1 MEPHKTRIPFIIVFA
16 VSLLAIIISLKLF
29 YVQVLASEKY
39 SDDAINNR
47 LQNVE
52 VTPNRGIIYDRNN
65 EALAISV
72 EKMSV
77 YITPSVIRESES
89 RDEIVKDICDCL
101 HMTKSAVNKI
111 IDGSSS
117 DFAWLKRQ
125 CEKEDAE
132 KLQEKDYLGIGFT
145 TEYARE
151 YPNNE
156 EACHVLGFCGLDNQG
171 LGGAELQFDDILSG
185 TPGRLVVEFDKYGNA
200 IPQSIQESIPASQGQ
215 NVHLTIDSTVQYYV
229 ESALAAAQEEYDAK
243 AMTSIVMDVNT
254 GEILA
259 MANIPDFDPNTYG
272 DFEPET
278 WTNLAISKLYEPG
291 STFKSVS
298 TSMYLEDDIV
308 EPDTQLYCPG
318 YVMIDGHRFQ
328 DWDYPAGDGLQTIKH
343 AVEQSCNVAQAECVS
358 KLGFDRF
365 YDYLNGFGMTAATGV
380 DLPSESSPLLID
392 KDAAVDI
399 DLASSAIGQG
409 NAYTALQVIRAFC
422 AVVNGGYLLQPQ
434 IVSEITDSSGNVV
447 EKTEREVIRQVIS
460 EETSAEM
467 RDILEGVVEEG
478 LGSPAAVEGYRVGGK
493 TGTAEIAQGGTYSD
507 GNYILSFMG
516 FAPAD
521 EPQYACIVIVDSPA
535 GGGNSEIASTIFS
548 EIMGN
553 IMNYYQIPQTEA
565 PSAEN
570 ENITEAEAGET
581 VTIPDIDLPM
591 NTEQARAIMAEA
603 GLQVSDVTSGDE
615 LVACLPASG
624 TKVAAGSTVEFYSVS
639 SGSESVVLPSFEGKT
654 IKDVDIILNGFGLQS
669 NLSGSGLAYRQQPAA
684 GTAVNLGSEVK
695 VWFAG
700 TSERASIQKA
710 TEELQEKEQNAR
722 ASQSNTENNGD
733 SSTSGS
739 GQSSQSSR
747 SSKDD
752 TSDDSTRENNE
763 DN

>member
-1 MEPHKTRIPFIIVFA
+1 MEPRKTHIPFIIV
-16 VSLLAIIISLKLF
+16 LAISFLAVLISLKLF

-39 SDDAINNR
+39 SDDSLNNR

-52 VTPNRGIIYDRNN
+52 ITPNRGIIYDRNN

-77 YITPSVIRESES
+77 YITPSVIRDSES
-89 RDEIVKDICDCL
+89 RDDIVADIVECL
-101 HMTKSAVNKI
+101 HMTKSEVDKI

-125 CEKEDAE
+125 CEKADAQ

-171 LGGAELQFDDILSG
+171 LAGAELQFDDILSG
-185 TPGRLVVEFDKYGNA
+185 TPGRLVVEFDKLGNA

-215 NVHLTIDSTVQYYV
+215 NVYLTIDSTVQYYV
-229 ESALAAAQEEYDAK
+229 ESALAEAQKEQDADS
-243 AMTSIVMDVNT
+243 MTSIVMDVNT

-272 DFEPET
+272 DYEPET

-291 STFKSVS
+291 SPFKSLS
-298 TSMYLEDDIV
+298 TSMYLEEDIV
-308 EPDTQLYCPG
+308 EPDTQMYCPG

-328 DWDYPAGDGLQTIKH
+328 DWDYPEGDGMQTMKH
-343 AVEQSCNVAQAECVS
+343 ALEQSCNVAQAENVS

-365 YDYLNGFGMTAATGV
+365 YDYLDGFGMTTATGV

-392 KDAAVDI
+392 KEDAVDL

-409 NAYTALQVIRAFC
+409 NAYNALQVIRAFC
-422 AVVNGGYLLQPQ
+422 AVVNGGYLLKPQ
-434 IVSEITDSSGNVV
+434 IVSKITDDNGDVIQ
-447 EKTEREVIRQVIS
+447 ETEPEVIRQVIS

-467 RDILEGVVEEG
+467 RDMLEGVVEEG
-478 LGSPAAVEGYRVGGK
+478 LGTPAAIEGYRVGGK
-493 TGTAEIAQGGTYSD
+493 TGTAEIAQGGSYAKGT
-507 GNYILSFMG
+507 YILSFMG

-521 EPQYACIVIVDSPA
+521 DPKYACLVVVDSPA
-535 GGGNSEIASTIFS
+535 SGGNSGTLAGGIFS
-548 EIMGN
+548 EIMSN
-553 IMNYYQIPQTEA
+553 VLNYYQVPQTES

-570 ENITEAEAGET
+570 ENMIEAEAGET
-581 VTIPDIDLPM
+581 VTVPDLSLPM
-591 NTEQARAIMAEA
+591 STEEARAIMAEA
-603 GLQVSDVTSGDE
+603 GLEVSDVTSGDQ
-615 LVACLPASG
+615 LVSYLPAAG
-624 TKVAAGSTVEFYSVS
+624 TKVAAGSTIEFYSTT
-639 SGSESVVLPSFEGKT
+639 SGSDSVILPSFEGKT
-654 IKDVDIILNGFGLQS
+654 IKDVDIILNGFGLTS

-684 GTAVNLGSEVK
+684 GTSVSLGSEVK

-700 TSERASIQKA
+700 NSERASIQAAAEK
-710 TEELQEKEQNAR
+710 LQEEENNNR
-722 ASQSNTENNGD
+722 ASQSNTASSSGSSQTTTTTQSSD
-733 SSTSGS
+733 SDTEDTSG
-739 GQSSQSSR
+739 G
-747 SSKDD
+747 
-752 TSDDSTRENNE
+752 
-763 DN
+763 

>member
-1 MEPHKTRIPFIIVFA
+1 MEPRKTRIPFIIVFA
-16 VSLLAIIISLKLF
+16 VAFLAIVISLKLF

-39 SDDAINNR
+39 SDDSLNNR

-65 EALAISV
+65 EAMAISV

-77 YITPSVIRESES
+77 YITPSVIRESSS
-89 RDEIVKDICDCL
+89 RDEIVDDIVECL
-101 HMTKSAVNKI
+101 HMTKSEVNKI
-111 IDGSSS
+111 IDDSSS

-125 CEKEDAE
+125 CEKADAE

-171 LGGAELQFDDILSG
+171 LAGIELQYDDTLAG
-185 TPGRLVVEFDKYGNA
+185 TPGKLVVEFDKLGNA

-215 NVHLTIDSTVQYYV
+215 NIHLTIDSTIQYYV
-229 ESALAAAQEEYDAK
+229 ESALAEAQKEQNAE

-259 MANIPDFDPNTYG
+259 MANIPDFDPNNYG
-272 DFEPET
+272 DYEPET

-291 STFKSVS
+291 SPFKSLS
-298 TSMYLEDDIV
+298 TSMYLEEDIV

-328 DWDYPAGDGLQTIKH
+328 DWDYPEGDGLQTMKH

-358 KLGFDRF
+358 KLGFERF
-365 YDYLNGFGMTAATGV
+365 YDYLDGFGMTKKTGV
-380 DLPSESSPLLID
+380 DLPSESSPLMID
-392 KDAAVDI
+392 EDDAVDL

-409 NAYTALQVIRAFC
+409 NAYTALQMITAFS
-422 AVVNGGYLLQPQ
+422 AVVNGGYLMKPQ
-434 IVSEITDSSGNVV
+434 IVSEITDNDGDVV
-447 EKTEREVIRQVIS
+447 EKTEPEVVRQVIS
-460 EETSAEM
+460 EETSEQM

-478 LGSPAAVEGYRVGGK
+478 LGTPAAVEGYRVGGK
-493 TGTAEIAQGGTYSD
+493 TGTAEIASGGTYED
-507 GNYILSFMG
+507 NNYILSFMG

-521 EPQYACIVIVDSPA
+521 DPKYACLVVVDSPES
-535 GGGNSEIASTIFS
+535 GGNSGTLAGGIFAK
-548 EIMGN
+548 
-553 IMNYYQIPQTEA
+553 IMNNVLTYYQIPQTEA
-565 PSAEN
+565 PSEDN

-581 VTIPDIDLPM
+581 VTVPDLDLPM
-591 NTEQARAIMAEA
+591 STEEARAIMQKA
-603 GLQVSDVTSGDE
+603 GLQVSDVTTGDQ
-615 LVACLPASG
+615 LVCCLPASG
-624 TKVAAGSTVEFYSVS
+624 TKVAAGSTVEFYSIS
-639 SGSESVVLPSFEGKT
+639 SNSDSIILPSFEGKT
-654 IKDVDIILNGFGLQS
+654 IKDVDLILNGFGLQS

-684 GTAVNLGSEVK
+684 GTSVTAGSEVK

-700 TSERASIQKA
+700 TSELASIQEA
-710 TEELQEKEQNAR
+710 TEQLQEKNNDDS
-722 ASQSNTENNGD
+722 ASESNTGKSSD
-733 SSTSGS
+733 SSSSSTSD
-739 GQSSQSSR
+739 QSSAK
-747 SSKDD
+747 KDD
-752 TSDDSTRENNE
+752 DG
-763 DN
+763 

>member
-1 MEPHKTRIPFIIVFA
+1 MEPRKTHIPFIIV
-16 VSLLAIIISLKLF
+16 LAISFLAVLISLKLF

-39 SDDAINNR
+39 SDDSLNNR

-52 VTPNRGIIYDRNN
+52 ITPNRGIIYDRNN

-77 YITPSVIRESES
+77 YITPSVIRDSES
-89 RDEIVKDICDCL
+89 RDDIVADIVECL
-101 HMTKSAVNKI
+101 HMTKSEVDKI

-125 CEKEDAE
+125 CEKADAQ

-171 LGGAELQFDDILSG
+171 LAGAELQFDDILSG
-185 TPGRLVVEFDKYGNA
+185 TPGRLVVEFDKLGNA

-215 NVHLTIDSTVQYYV
+215 NVYLTIDSTVQYYV
-229 ESALAAAQEEYDAK
+229 ESALAEAQKEQDADS
-243 AMTSIVMDVNT
+243 MTSIVMDVDT

-272 DFEPET
+272 DYEPET

-291 STFKSVS
+291 SPFKSLS
-298 TSMYLEDDIV
+298 TSMYLEEDIV
-308 EPDTQLYCPG
+308 EPDTQMYCPG

-328 DWDYPAGDGLQTIKH
+328 DWDYPEGDGMQTMKH
-343 AVEQSCNVAQAECVS
+343 ALEQSCNVAQAENVS

-365 YDYLNGFGMTAATGV
+365 YDYLDGFGMTTATGV

-392 KDAAVDI
+392 KEDAVDL

-409 NAYTALQVIRAFC
+409 NAYNALQVIRAFC
-422 AVVNGGYLLQPQ
+422 AVVNGGYLLKPQ
-434 IVSEITDSSGNVV
+434 IVSKITDDNGDVIQ
-447 EKTEREVIRQVIS
+447 ETEPEVIRQVIS

-467 RDILEGVVEEG
+467 RDMLEGVVEEG
-478 LGSPAAVEGYRVGGK
+478 LGTPAAIEGYRVGGK
-493 TGTAEIAQGGTYSD
+493 TGTAEIAQGGSYAKGT
-507 GNYILSFMG
+507 YILSFMG

-521 EPQYACIVIVDSPA
+521 DPKYACLVVVDSPA
-535 GGGNSEIASTIFS
+535 SGGNSGTLAGGIFS
-548 EIMGN
+548 EIMSN
-553 IMNYYQIPQTEA
+553 VLNYYQVPQTES

-570 ENITEAEAGET
+570 ENMIEAEAGET
-581 VTIPDIDLPM
+581 VTVPDLSLPM
-591 NTEQARAIMAEA
+591 STEEARAIMAEA
-603 GLQVSDVTSGDE
+603 GLEVSDVTSGDQ
-615 LVACLPASG
+615 LVSYLPAAG
-624 TKVAAGSTVEFYSVS
+624 TKVAAGSTIEFYSTT
-639 SGSESVVLPSFEGKT
+639 SGSDSVILPSFEGKT
-654 IKDVDIILNGFGLQS
+654 IKDVDIILNGFGLTS

-684 GTAVNLGSEVK
+684 GTSVSLGSEVK

-700 TSERASIQKA
+700 NSERASIQAAAEK
-710 TEELQEKEQNAR
+710 LQEEENNNR
-722 ASQSNTENNGD
+722 ASQSNTASSSGSSQTTTTTQSSD
-733 SSTSGS
+733 SDTEDTSG
-739 GQSSQSSR
+739 G
-747 SSKDD
+747 
-752 TSDDSTRENNE
+752 
-763 DN
+763 

>member
-1 MEPHKTRIPFIIVFA
+1 MEPRKTRIPFIIVFA
-16 VSLLAIIISLKLF
+16 VAFLAIVISLKLF

-39 SDDAINNR
+39 SDDSLNNR

-65 EALAISV
+65 EAMAISV

-77 YITPSVIRESES
+77 YITPSVIRESSS
-89 RDEIVKDICDCL
+89 RDEIVDDIVECL
-101 HMTKSAVNKI
+101 HMTKSEVNKI
-111 IDGSSS
+111 IDDSSS

-125 CEKEDAE
+125 CEKADAE

-171 LGGAELQFDDILSG
+171 LAGIELQYDDTLAG
-185 TPGRLVVEFDKYGNA
+185 TPGKLVVEFDKLGNA

-215 NVHLTIDSTVQYYV
+215 NIHLTIDSTIQYYV
-229 ESALAAAQEEYDAK
+229 ESALAEAQKEQNAE

-259 MANIPDFDPNTYG
+259 MANIPDFDPNNYG
-272 DFEPET
+272 DYEPET

-291 STFKSVS
+291 SPFKSLS
-298 TSMYLEDDIV
+298 TSMYLEEDIV

-328 DWDYPAGDGLQTIKH
+328 DWDYPEGDGLQTMKH

-358 KLGFDRF
+358 KLGFERF
-365 YDYLNGFGMTAATGV
+365 YDYLDGFGMTKKTGV
-380 DLPSESSPLLID
+380 DLPSESSPLMID
-392 KDAAVDI
+392 EDDAVDL

-409 NAYTALQVIRAFC
+409 NAYTALQMITAFS
-422 AVVNGGYLLQPQ
+422 AVVNGGYLMKPQ
-434 IVSEITDSSGNVV
+434 IVSEITDNDGDVV
-447 EKTEREVIRQVIS
+447 EKTEPEVVRQVIS
-460 EETSAEM
+460 EETSEQM

-478 LGSPAAVEGYRVGGK
+478 LGTPAAVEGYRVGGK
-493 TGTAEIAQGGTYSD
+493 TGTAEIASGGTYED
-507 GNYILSFMG
+507 NNYILSFMG

-521 EPQYACIVIVDSPA
+521 DPKYACLVVVDSPES
-535 GGGNSEIASTIFS
+535 GGNSGTLAGGIFAK
-548 EIMGN
+548 IMN
-553 IMNYYQIPQTEA
+553 NVLNYYQIPQTEA
-565 PSAEN
+565 PSEDN

-581 VTIPDIDLPM
+581 VTVPDLDLPM
-591 NTEQARAIMAEA
+591 STEEARAIMQKA
-603 GLQVSDVTSGDE
+603 GLQVSDVTTGDQ
-615 LVACLPASG
+615 LVCCLPASG
-624 TKVAAGSTVEFYSVS
+624 TKVAAGSTVEFYSIS
-639 SGSESVVLPSFEGKT
+639 SNSDSIILPSFEGKT
-654 IKDVDIILNGFGLQS
+654 IKDVDLILNGFGLQS

-684 GTAVNLGSEVK
+684 GTSVTAGSEVK

-700 TSERASIQKA
+700 TSELASIQEA
-710 TEELQEKEQNAR
+710 TEQLQEKNNDDS
-722 ASQSNTENNGD
+722 ASESNTGKSSD
-733 SSTSGS
+733 SSSSSTSD
-739 GQSSQSSR
+739 QSSAK
-747 SSKDD
+747 KDD
-752 TSDDSTRENNE
+752 DG
-763 DN
+763 

>member
-1 MEPHKTRIPFIIVFA
+1 
-16 VSLLAIIISLKLF
+16 
-29 YVQVLASEKY
+29 
-39 SDDAINNR
+39 
-47 LQNVE
+47 
-52 VTPNRGIIYDRNN
+52 
-65 EALAISV
+65 
-72 EKMSV
+72 
-77 YITPSVIRESES
+77 
-89 RDEIVKDICDCL
+89 
-101 HMTKSAVNKI
+101 
-111 IDGSSS
+111 
-117 DFAWLKRQ
+117 
-125 CEKEDAE
+125 
-132 KLQEKDYLGIGFT
+132 
-145 TEYARE
+145 
-151 YPNNE
+151 
-156 EACHVLGFCGLDNQG
+156 
-171 LGGAELQFDDILSG
+171 
-185 TPGRLVVEFDKYGNA
+185 
-200 IPQSIQESIPASQGQ
+200 
-215 NVHLTIDSTVQYYV
+215 
-229 ESALAAAQEEYDAK
+229 
-243 AMTSIVMDVNT
+243 
-254 GEILA
+254 
-259 MANIPDFDPNTYG
+259 
-272 DFEPET
+272 
-278 WTNLAISKLYEPG
+278 
-291 STFKSVS
+291 
-298 TSMYLEDDIV
+298 
-308 EPDTQLYCPG
+308 
-318 YVMIDGHRFQ
+318 MIDGHRFQ
-328 DWDYPAGDGLQTIKH
+328 DWDYPAGDGLQTMKH

-392 KDAAVDI
+392 KEKAVDI

-447 EKTEREVIRQVIS
+447 EKTETEVIRQVIS

>member
-1 MEPHKTRIPFIIVFA
+1 MEPRKTHIPFIIV
-16 VSLLAIIISLKLF
+16 LAISFLAVLISLKLF

-39 SDDAINNR
+39 SDDSLNNR

-52 VTPNRGIIYDRNN
+52 ITPNRGIIYDRNN

-77 YITPSVIRESES
+77 YITPSVIRDSES
-89 RDEIVKDICDCL
+89 RDDIVADIVECL
-101 HMTKSAVNKI
+101 HMTKSEVDKI

-125 CEKEDAE
+125 CEKADAQ

-171 LGGAELQFDDILSG
+171 LAGAELQFDDILSG
-185 TPGRLVVEFDKYGNA
+185 TPGRLVVEFDKLGNA

-215 NVHLTIDSTVQYYV
+215 NVYLTIDSTVQYYV
-229 ESALAAAQEEYDAK
+229 ESALAEAQKEQDADS
-243 AMTSIVMDVNT
+243 MTSIVMDVNT

-272 DFEPET
+272 DYEPET

-291 STFKSVS
+291 SPFKSLS
-298 TSMYLEDDIV
+298 TSMYLEEDIV
-308 EPDTQLYCPG
+308 EPDTQMYCPG

-328 DWDYPAGDGLQTIKH
+328 DWDYPEGDGMQTMKH
-343 AVEQSCNVAQAECVS
+343 ALEQSCNVAQAENVS

-365 YDYLNGFGMTAATGV
+365 YDYLDGFGMTTATGV

-392 KDAAVDI
+392 KEDAVDL

-409 NAYTALQVIRAFC
+409 NAYNALQVIRAFC
-422 AVVNGGYLLQPQ
+422 AVVNGGYLLKPQ
-434 IVSEITDSSGNVV
+434 IVSKITDDNGDVIQ
-447 EKTEREVIRQVIS
+447 ETEPEVIRQVIS

-467 RDILEGVVEEG
+467 RDMLEGVVEEG
-478 LGSPAAVEGYRVGGK
+478 LGTPAAIEGYRVGGK
-493 TGTAEIAQGGTYSD
+493 TGTAEIAQGGSYAKDT
-507 GNYILSFMG
+507 YILSFMG

-521 EPQYACIVIVDSPA
+521 DPKYACLVVVDSPA
-535 GGGNSEIASTIFS
+535 SGGNSGTLAGGIFS
-548 EIMGN
+548 EIMSN
-553 IMNYYQIPQTEA
+553 VLNYYQVPQTES

-570 ENITEAEAGET
+570 ENMIEAEAGET
-581 VTIPDIDLPM
+581 VTVPDLSLPM
-591 NTEQARAIMAEA
+591 STEEARAIMAEA
-603 GLQVSDVTSGDE
+603 GLEVSDVTSGDQ
-615 LVACLPASG
+615 LVSYLPAAG
-624 TKVAAGSTVEFYSVS
+624 TKVAAGSTIEFYSTT
-639 SGSESVVLPSFEGKT
+639 SGSDSVILPSFEGKT
-654 IKDVDIILNGFGLQS
+654 IKDVDIILNGFGLTS

-684 GTAVNLGSEVK
+684 GTSVSLGSEVK

-700 TSERASIQKA
+700 NSERASIQAAAEK
-710 TEELQEKEQNAR
+710 LQEEENNNR
-722 ASQSNTENNGD
+722 ASQSNTASSSGSSQTTTTTQSSD
-733 SSTSGS
+733 SDTEDTSG
-739 GQSSQSSR
+739 G
-747 SSKDD
+747 
-752 TSDDSTRENNE
+752 
-763 DN
+763 